1 VNSLEDRVR
10 AAVHATAAEIGPGDV
25 PPMRRHDRRGGA
37 RGGVWG
43 GARGGAR
50 GGVWRWAAPLAAAAA
65 VVAVIAG
72 AGLLG
77 RVSPSPATKA
87 AAKPAAPAHHAAAPT
102 YPPNLVAGLTG
113 AYVPA
118 TGAQY
123 SAGALFVGEYKS
135 LEGAVASRCM
145 AGFGYHV
152 PAASAASIART
163 IFDLTQFPD
172 LSAIARAG
180 TLPGEGVS
188 GVVLPGTGSK
198 AYRGALAHCSAIS
211 VALFKPMDKAAK
223 NVMNG
228 WALIAM
234 NIQSSWPVL
243 ATMPAV
249 RACASRYGW
258 PTDPYGPDRPIN
270 SFAGFVDWV
279 AGHLDGAG
287 SRGASA
293 TQMNALDQHWAP
305 IFVQCARPAV
315 TVMERLQLAAQ
326 RKFLGGRQSQFA
338 RLVATARADFAAAER
353 QARG

>member
-25 PPMRRHDRRGGA
+25 PPMRLTGTFSPQRHRRRGGIR
-37 RGGVWG
+37 RGD
-43 GARGGAR
+43 RH
-50 GGVWRWAAPLAAAAA
+50 WAAPLAAAAA

-77 RVSPSPATKA
+77 RASPSPAPKA
-87 AAKPAAPAHHAAAPT
+87 AAAPAAPASHAVAA

-123 SAGALFVGEYKS
+123 SAGALFIGEYKS
-135 LEGAVASRCM
+135 LEGAVESRCM
-145 AGFGYHV
+145 AGSGYRV
-152 PAASAASIART
+152 PVPSAASIART

-172 LSAIARAG
+172 LDAIARAG
-180 TLPGEGVS
+180 TLPGENVS
-188 GVVLPGTGSK
+188 GVVLPGNGSK
-198 AYRGALAHCSAIS
+198 AYRNALAHCSA
-211 VALFKPMDKAAK
+211 VADALFKPMDKAAR

-228 WALIAM
+228 WAPIVI
-234 NIQSSWPVL
+234 NIQSSAPVL

-258 PTDPYGPDRPIN
+258 PTDPYGPDRPID
-270 SFAGFVDWV
+270 SFAEFVDWV

-287 SRGASA
+287 SRAASA
-293 TQMNALDQHWAP
+293 AQMRALGVHWAP
-305 IFVQCARPAV
+305 IFAQCARPAV
-315 TVMERLQLAAQ
+315 TVMERLQVAAQ
-326 RKFLGGRQSQFA
+326 RKFLGERQSQFA
-338 RLVATARADFAAAER
+338 RLVATARADFAAER
-353 QARG
+353 RARG